1 MTRIL
6 SIDYGNKRVGL
17 AVSDPLKMIATSL
30 PTMTIASMDDAVKN
44 LFDILQNYDIEAII
58 IGYPLGISGKKTD
71 QTEIVDKFIKKM
83 KEVTKIVI
91 IPWDER
97 YTSVEAKQILREKGV
112 KSRHDKGLIDQ
123 MSARIILQEYLNSIS
138 GGL

>member
-83 KEVTKIVI
+83 KELTKIVI

>member
-97 YTSVEAKQILREKGV
+97 YTSVEAKQILR
-112 KSRHDKGLIDQ
+112 
-123 MSARIILQEYLNSIS
+123 
-138 GGL
+138 